1 MSTDHMIEE
10 NLIGELIPSSDLEIV
25 LQEDSSALLMDLY
38 IPEVLVGKDADEIT
52 AEKLLERLQE
62 VDGEGS
68 GLDADTVDGK
78 HARDLFVKNPLL
90 AGRVVVGAADGGPT
104 DGGNYEEFTAA
115 FLAQVSEDL
124 R

>member
-1 MSTDHMIEE
+1 MSIENIVLE
-10 NLIGELIPSSDLEIV
+10 EHIGDMTPGGELEIV
-25 LQEDSSALLMDLY
+25 LQEDSSVLLMDLF
-38 IPEVLVGKDADEIT
+38 IPEVLAGKDADEIT
-52 AEKLLERLQE
+52 SEKLHEKLLEI
-62 VDGEGS
+62 DGEGS

-90 AGRVVVGAADGGPT
+90 AGRVVVGAADGGPG

-115 FLAQVSEDL
+115 FLARLPEDL

>member
-1 MSTDHMIEE
+1 MSIENIVLE
-10 NLIGELIPSSDLEIV
+10 EHIGDMAPGGELEIV
-25 LQEDSSALLMDLY
+25 LQEDSSVLLMDLF
-38 IPEVLVGKDADEIT
+38 IPEVLAGKDADEIT
-52 AEKLLERLQE
+52 SEKLHEKLLEI
-62 VDGEGS
+62 DGEGS

-90 AGRVVVGAADGGPT
+90 AGRVVVGTTDGGPG

-115 FLAQVSEDL
+115 FLARLPEDL